1 MFRFWPELPHA
12 RVGSLIGY
20 IRRFRRPQTQKSVT
34 YKSRDLERPQTFRNQ
49 INVKIRLEEIH
60 RFASRTACDAILL
73 KPTMAFIL
81 CQPLTWTRL
90 SCPGIPHG
98 QLWSRRLSVQLI
110 TCETSHTAHQVLYIY
125 IYRDFS
131 CNGCG
136 FSLDRTLQFWLHV
149 SKVQPRS
156 VTKQTHRTCSSHFPR
171 RQAEPSTIL
180 QSFWCIGTFRTWTA
194 LTQ

>member
-1 MFRFWPELPHA
+1 MFRCWPELPHA

-125 IYRDFS
+125 IGISHVTDVDFHLTGHCS
-131 CNGCG
+131 SDFMYPRCSHAPSPNKHIEHVHPI
-136 FSLDRTLQFWLHV
+136 SLDDRPNHLQYCSRFGV
-149 SKVQPRS
+149 SGLSELGQP
-156 VTKQTHRTCSSHFPR
+156 
-171 RQAEPSTIL
+171 
-180 QSFWCIGTFRTWTA
+180 
-194 LTQ
+194 